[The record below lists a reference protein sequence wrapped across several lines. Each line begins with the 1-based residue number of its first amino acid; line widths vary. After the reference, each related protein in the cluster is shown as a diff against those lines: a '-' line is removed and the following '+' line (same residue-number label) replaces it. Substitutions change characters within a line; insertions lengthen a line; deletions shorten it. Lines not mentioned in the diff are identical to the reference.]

1 MNQAKTI
8 IVGVTGGIAAYKSC
22 ELVRQLKK
30 QGHHVTVVMTRSAT
44 QFVHPNTFQ
53 ALSNEPVYIEMA
65 TENTQPMAHINLT
78 RKADAFIIA
87 PASANTIAK
96 IANGICDN
104 LLTSLVA
111 ARTCPLA
118 IAPAMNTQ
126 MWLNV
131 ANQRNLKQ
139 LQEDGVAI
147 FGPDQGEL
155 ACGETGAGRMLEAQ
169 KLADLLP
176 SLWTEKTL
184 SGKKVVLT
192 TGATYEAIDP
202 VRGIT
207 NISSGK
213 MGIALAKAC
222 QYAGAEVSLVMGQI
236 SQNIL
241 PFGMKRTEVQS
252 ADEMLDTV
260 TKEVKDAD
268 IFISV
273 AAISDYKVQ
282 NKSAQKIKKT
292 SGTSNITLELT
303 QNSDILAFV
312 AGLPNPPFCV
322 GFAAESENLLTYA
335 ENKRVK
341 KNIPMIVANLVQN
354 AMGLDCNQI
363 TILDKKGPTEF
374 PLMTKNETATAIVQ
388 HLTKLLT
395 ESSLCK

>member
-1 MNQAKTI
+1 MSQNKKI

-22 ELVRQLKK
+22 ELVRQLVK
-30 QGHHVTVVMTRSAT
+30 QGHHATVVMTHSAT

-53 ALSNEPVYIEMA
+53 ALTNEPVYIEMA
-65 TENTQPMAHINLT
+65 SENTKPMAHINLT
-78 RKADAFIIA
+78 READAFIIA

-104 LLTSLVA
+104 LLTNLVA
-111 ARTCPLA
+111 ARACPLA

-126 MWLNV
+126 MYLNP

-139 LQEDGVAI
+139 LEQDGVTI
-147 FGPDQGEL
+147 FGPAQGEL
-155 ACGETGAGRMLEAQ
+155 ACGETGSGRMLEAHE
-169 KLADLLP
+169 LADLLP

-184 SGKKVVLT
+184 LGKKIVLT

-222 QYAGAEVSLVMGQI
+222 QYAGAEVSLILGQTT
-236 SQNIL
+236 QNTFPVGI
-241 PFGMKRTEVQS
+241 KRTHVQS
-252 ADEMLDTV
+252 ADDMLQAV
-260 TKEVKDAD
+260 THEIKEAD

-273 AAISDYKVQ
+273 AAISDYKVK
-282 NKSAQKIKKT
+282 NKSSQKIKKEANT
-292 SGTSNITLELT
+292 KEITLELT

-312 AGLPNPPFCV
+312 ANLPNPPFCV
-322 GFAAESENLLTYA
+322 GFAAESEHLLTYA
-335 ENKRVK
+335 ENKRIK

-354 AMGLDCNQI
+354 AMGQDNNKI
-363 TILDKKGPTEF
+363 AILDNNGTNEF
-374 PLMTKNETATAIVQ
+374 PLMTKDEAAKAIVH
-388 HLTKLLT
+388 HLTSLLT
-395 ESSLCK
+395 ESHSCN